1 MNNIDIK
8 EMEKELRKI
17 FRDIEKSLKIQIIL
31 TPEISKCKGCNH
43 RTFEILLN
51 KKGMCSSCAEDR
63 YILWWSLHKKA
74 KKEFDLIWRVWSFF
88 KKLKNRLKL
97 L

>member
-31 TPEISKCKGCNH
+31 TDISRVGEWKREKP
-43 RTFEILLN
+43 
-51 KKGMCSSCAEDR
+51 KSGM
-63 YILWWSLHKKA
+63 
-74 KKEFDLIWRVWSFF
+74 
-88 KKLKNRLKL
+88 LKRE
-97 L
+97 